1 MIKASYLKELIFMEN
16 EKSEC
21 SETAGGATALS
32 RQMNAE
38 SMNTTITSVIK
49 HGTIGIYL
57 LSFFSRCR
65 LQAK

>member
-21 SETAGGATALS
+21 SETAGGAIALS

-38 SMNTTITSVIK
+38 SMNTITSVIK
-49 HGTIGIYL
+49 HGTNGIYL